1 MPARAPSR
9 CLPRLLLL
17 RLLSLHLLLLA
28 LRARCLR
35 AEPGQG
41 AQIWAR
47 FARPPAPEAA
57 GLLHDTF
64 PDGFL
69 WAVGSA
75 AYQTEGGW
83 RQHGKGAS
91 IWDTFTHHPQDNP
104 GDSPIAD
111 VASDSYNNVY
121 RDTEGL
127 RELGVT
133 HYRFSISWARVLPN
147 GTAGVPNREGLRY
160 YRRLLE
166 RLREL
171 GVQPVVTLYHWDLP
185 QSLQDAYGGWANRAL
200 VDHFRDYA
208 ELCFRHFGGQV
219 KYWITIDNPYV
230 VAWHGYATGRLAPG
244 VRGRRNMTYR
254 AGHHLLKAHALAWR
268 LYDEKFRAAQKGKIS
283 IALQADWIEP
293 ACPFSQKDK
302 EVAERVLEFDIGWL
316 AEPIFGSGDYP
327 RVMRD
332 WLNQKNNFL
341 LPYFTEDEAKL
352 IRGSFD
358 FLALSHYTTILVDW
372 EREDPIKYNDYLEVQ
387 EMTDI
392 TWLNSPSQVAVV
404 PWGLRKVLSWLRF
417 KYGDLPMYV
426 TANGIDDDPHSEQ
439 DTLRVYY
446 VENYVNEALKGE
458 PALPLIPEMK
468 SPSERVVPDEE
479 ENTAQP

>member
-1 MPARAPSR
+1 MDTTLSQFTDPNIYLWDVHRSK
-9 CLPRLLLL
+9 RLIKVDGLVAKKRKPYCVDFSAIRPQVALL
-17 RLLSLHLLLLA
+17 REMHVTHFRFSLDWALILPLGNQTQVNRTVLHFYRCVISELVHANITPVVALWQPTAQHQGLPHALA
-28 LRARCLR
+28 KH
-35 AEPGQG
+35 G
-41 AQIWAR
+41 AWENPHTALA
-47 FARPPAPEAA
+47 FADYAN
-57 GLLHDTF
+57 LC
-64 PDGFL
+64 
-69 WAVGSA
+69 
-75 AYQTEGGW
+75 
-83 RQHGKGAS
+83 
-91 IWDTFTHHPQDNP
+91 FT
-104 GDSPIAD
+104 
-111 VASDSYNNVY
+111 
-121 RDTEGL
+121 
-127 RELGVT
+127 ELG
-133 HYRFSISWARVLPN
+133 HRVK
-147 GTAGVPNREGLRY
+147 
-160 YRRLLE
+160 
-166 RLREL
+166 
-171 GVQPVVTLYHWDLP
+171 
-185 QSLQDAYGGWANRAL
+185 
-200 VDHFRDYA
+200 F
-208 ELCFRHFGGQV
+208 
-219 KYWITIDNPYV
+219 WITVNEPN
-230 VAWHGYATGRLAPG
+230 T
-244 VRGRRNMTYR
+244 RNMTYR

-426 TANGIDDDPHSEQ
+426 TANGIDDDPHAEQ
-439 DTLRVYY
+439 DALRMYY

-458 PALPLIPEMK
+458 PPLPPIPEMP

-479 ENTAQP
+479 GNTARPQVELKTAFLLWWKEHRRNWRGSLQPHSELINKA